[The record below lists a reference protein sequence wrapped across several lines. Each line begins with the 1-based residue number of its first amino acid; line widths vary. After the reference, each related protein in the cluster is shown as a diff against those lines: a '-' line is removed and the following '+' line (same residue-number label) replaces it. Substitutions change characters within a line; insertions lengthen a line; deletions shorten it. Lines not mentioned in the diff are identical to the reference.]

1 MNETLALNTAATA
14 PNLDPRDLA
23 RRLSEKLLV
32 GGRLVGALK
41 GGTFPV
47 SSPAT
52 RELVGNAARADADD
66 VSVAVAAARDAQV
79 HWAAR
84 PARER
89 GALVAE
95 CGRLLT
101 AHVEELGRLS
111 ALETGK
117 ALRTEGRV
125 EAGVLADVFAFY
137 GGLASE
143 LKGETIPFNPKMLTI
158 TLREPIGVVG
168 AILPWNAP
176 LLLMA
181 LKIAPAMVAGNA
193 VVVKSAEEA
202 PFGVLRTC
210 EILGRVLPP
219 GLVNVVSGFGEDCGA
234 PLVEHPDVGKITFTG
249 SVETGRI
256 VTARRRKSSF
266 L

>member
-1 MNETLALNTAATA
+1 M
-14 PNLDPRDLA
+14 
-23 RRLSEKLLV
+23 
-32 GGRLVGALK
+32 GGRLVGAIK
-41 GGTFPV
+41 GRTFPV

-125 EAGVLADVFAFY
+125 EAGVFADVFAFY

-210 EILGRVLPP
+210 EILVACSRQDWSMSYRALAKTAARHWSSIRMSARSPLPARSRP
-219 GLVNVVSGFGEDCGA
+219 AGLC
-234 PLVEHPDVGKITFTG
+234 
-249 SVETGRI
+249 
-256 VTARRRKSSF
+256 TARRRKSSF